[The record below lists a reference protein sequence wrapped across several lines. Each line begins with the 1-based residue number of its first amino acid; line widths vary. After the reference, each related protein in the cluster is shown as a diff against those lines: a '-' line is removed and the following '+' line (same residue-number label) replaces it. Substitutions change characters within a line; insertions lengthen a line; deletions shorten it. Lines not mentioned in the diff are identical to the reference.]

1 MVVLVVVVGAWRLK
15 VEVYVAP
22 VVLVVLL
29 PVLAPKAGF
38 REQQEATP
46 RVVVSWLVANSG
58 LFDYP

>member
-29 PVLAPKAGF
+29 PVLAPRQA
-38 REQQEATP
+38 
-46 RVVVSWLVANSG
+46 SANSKKQH
-58 LFDYP
+58 PE